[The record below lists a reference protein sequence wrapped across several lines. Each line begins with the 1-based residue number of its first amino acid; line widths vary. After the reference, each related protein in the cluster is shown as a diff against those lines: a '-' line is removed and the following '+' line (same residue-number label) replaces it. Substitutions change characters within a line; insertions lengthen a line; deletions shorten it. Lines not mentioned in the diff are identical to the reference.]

1 MVKQLSSGPCVAME
15 IKSSQENCN
24 VAVEFRKFV
33 GPADP
38 VSVTILLF
46 QPNFKA
52 AALPSTAFP

>member
-33 GPADP
+33 GPADS
-38 VSVTILLF
+38 VSHTIL
-46 QPNFKA
+46 QFKQI
-52 AALPSTAFP
+52 LK